1 MKQQQQQIGTIKKVL
16 NLAVQYKLE
25 WQCNGCGNINR
36 ITNSWEYF
44 HQPKLSNPIRAEKQC
59 KSCESFNKL
68 VFYMTPNYVEFNYVC
83 HLCDKK
89 IKGSNVGPMP
99 AKMVA
104 GKKKYEWLFE
114 CKENCSLD
122 INEVE

>member
-1 MKQQQQQIGTIKKVL
+1 MVGTIKKVL

-25 WQCNGCGNINR
+25 WECEKKDCGNINQ
-36 ITNSWEYF
+36 TALAMEYF
-44 HQPKLSNPIRAEKQC
+44 HQPELSNAIRTEEQC
-59 KSCESFNKL
+59 KSCKSFNKL
-68 VFYMTPNYVEFNYVC
+68 VFYMTPNNVEFNYVC

-89 IKGSNVGPMP
+89 IKGLSLGPCT
-99 AKMVA
+99 AKIVA

-114 CKENCSLD
+114 CKDGCSLD